1 MVTEGVCGQIK
12 GRWRVLLRKNE
23 CDRDMVSLGTL
34 ACMILHNICT
44 EQGDSLSR
52 KLDLTFNPYTLQK
65 RNRDEIRDLL
75 KMTPCQKL
83 RYLGKKVR
91 NALCQK
97 VCSEKET
104 GKVLLTLNKNKNEVE
119 GRLLT

>member
-1 MVTEGVCGQIK
+1 MVTEGAYGQL
-12 GRWRVLLRKNE
+12 RWRVMLRKNE

-34 ACMILHNICT
+34 VCMILNNISI

-52 KLDLTFNPYTLQK
+52 KLDLTFSPDTLEK

-75 KMTPCQKL
+75 KMTACQNLKDTG
-83 RYLGKKVR
+83 YLGKKVR

-97 VCSEKET
+97 VWSEKKT
-104 GKVLLTLNKNKNEVE
+104 GNVC
-119 GRLLT
+119 